1 MTSYHQRCLVTYLT
15 VDGKV
20 NHHGWLLIR
29 VCVGGDLP
37 PAVVKTG
44 GIRWHSLLGLFFST
58 ILRKPLSRWSTAIS
72 EERRQLFPPHLVSDP
87 EHQDEWRAKKGGSV
101 CSLKRTDGLV
111 GAWCFCLACQWYHH
125 KTGFHFKKTV
135 TNVVKFL
142 LSNFRHIRN
151 CLSGKAASLYFH
163 LFYWALTLEEEKELQ
178 SELSQDLFLIN
189 RIWRLWERWRLTCIE
204 NHNRNTSKRW
214 SGLKRRDNLKV
225 LQTLGRKLIRWDLVV
240 KQNLFSASSKQWW
253 LLYGE
258 GQMGGGHD
266 GRWAAVLN
274 IREARALRKR
284 ALSRWGGGWEPPIF
298 ALFSS
303 RSAFTYVEAPPL
315 RTSLD
320 AGHRCHLGCHL
331 GPFAVNSLLAA
342 GRLLSVEEVRIY
354 ITPAEGLEQNLL
366 LSSQSHVCSTCQSL
380 SQTSCA
386 RRSRLSDRVH
396 WCVRVWRD
404 LSPTC
409 IWFSARWS
417 GSVLIFMVLTR

>member
-1 MTSYHQRCLVTYLT
+1 MIHSNLRGTPSTLPSSSRLRPRAS
-15 VDGKV
+15 
-20 NHHGWLLIR
+20 GWM
-29 VCVGGDLP
+29 
-37 PAVVKTG
+37 K
-44 GIRWHSLLGLFFST
+44 S
-58 ILRKPLSRWSTAIS
+58 K
-72 EERRQLFPPHLVSDP
+72 ERRFCVFPQADRRS
-87 EHQDEWRAKKGGSV
+87 
-101 CSLKRTDGLV
+101 

-189 RIWRLWERWRLTCIE
+189 RIWRFWERWRLTRIE

-214 SGLKRRDNLKV
+214 SSLKRRDNLKV

-258 GQMGGGHD
+258 GQMRGEGGHG

-298 ALFSS
+298 APFSS
-303 RSAFTYVEAPPL
+303 RSAFTYMHCLYVGAPPL
-315 RTSLD
+315 RTSSE

-342 GRLLSVEEVRIY
+342 DRLLSVEEVRIFNTCWRSAAESPPQFSVSCLFHVSVPLTDELC
-354 ITPAEGLEQNLL
+354 TPQPSLGSRALVRACVKGSLAYVHLVLCKMVRIGPYLHGLDPVKSRQHA
-366 LSSQSHVCSTCQSL
+366 QQG
-380 SQTSCA
+380 A
-386 RRSRLSDRVH
+386 R
-396 WCVRVWRD
+396 C
-404 LSPTC
+404 C
-409 IWFSARWS
+409 IF
-417 GSVLIFMVLTR
+417 